1 MSCVNVP
8 VVQPSKISELDYQLW
23 GQKDFPILQITSSLG
38 LGYKYQAISLLFP
51 PRRKSVCG
59 NQSLER
65 QHDSGRVSAES
76 GPVNWAGVSQ
86 AEGEAVFTTSA
97 AQTTDS
103 WSQNSS
109 SLEPELQ
116 GKPKLT
122 HLLTL
127 RKPRPDRPPTPA
139 RQKKHTHTHRL
150 NSEFLSY
157 EVITVLTYYT
167 LTCTKSPLCSQEVE
181 LCCLQPHTLA
191 SYVIRP
197 VLFNRLLCASSR
209 QRLGCRIHSFE
220 YNRYSTSLGRLITIS
235 STAVF
240 LSSWNSWNVLTSPSL
255 VLPIQYCCSLLRDY
269 AP

>member
-1 MSCVNVP
+1 MW
-8 VVQPSKISELDYQLW
+8 QSK
-23 GQKDFPILQITSSLG
+23 
-38 LGYKYQAISLLFP
+38 
-51 PRRKSVCG
+51 PRKAAWLR
-59 NQSLER
+59 E
-65 QHDSGRVSAES
+65 
-76 GPVNWAGVSQ
+76 GVSWVR
-86 AEGEAVFTTSA
+86 ACKLSRGESSGGRGSVYYKCSPNYRLLIPKQQLIRAWASGKT
-97 AQTTDS
+97 QI
-103 WSQNSS
+103 NSS
-109 SLEPELQ
+109 PHLE
-116 GKPKLT
+116 KASS
-122 HLLTL
+122 
-127 RKPRPDRPPTPA
+127 RPSSNSCQTE
-139 RQKKHTHTHRL
+139 KTHTHTHRL

-157 EVITVLTYYT
+157 EVITVLFYYT
-167 LTCTKSPLCSQEVE
+167 LTCTKSPLCSREVE

>member
-1 MSCVNVP
+1 M
-8 VVQPSKISELDYQLW
+8 QL
-23 GQKDFPILQITSSLG
+23 ITTSSLG
-38 LGYKYQAISLLFP
+38 LGHKYQAIRLLSP

-59 NQSLER
+59 NRSLER

-76 GPVNWAGVSQ
+76 GTVNWAGVSQ

-97 AQTTDS
+97 AQTIDS

-109 SLEPELQ
+109 SLEPEFQ

-139 RQKKHTHTHRL
+139 RQKTHTRRL
-150 NSEFLSY
+150 NSEFLSH
-157 EVITVLTYYT
+157 EVITVLIYDT

-191 SYVIRP
+191 SYLIRP

-209 QRLGCRIHSFE
+209 QRRGCRIHSSE
-220 YNRYSTSLGRLITIS
+220 YNRYSTSLGRLITVS
-235 STAVF
+235 STPVF
-240 LSSWNSWNVLTSPSL
+240 LSSLNSWNVLTSPSL
-255 VLPIQYCCSLLRDY
+255 ALPIQYCCSLLRDY

>member
-23 GQKDFPILQITSSLG
+23 GQKDFPILQITTSSLG
-38 LGYKYQAISLLFP
+38 LGYKYQAIRLLFP

-76 GPVNWAGVSQ
+76 GPVNWARVSQ

-139 RQKKHTHTHRL
+139 RQKKHTHTH
-150 NSEFLSY
+150 
-157 EVITVLTYYT
+157 T
-167 LTCTKSPLCSQEVE
+167 
-181 LCCLQPHTLA
+181 
-191 SYVIRP
+191 P
-197 VLFNRLLCASSR
+197 VKFR
-209 QRLGCRIHSFE
+209 
-220 YNRYSTSLGRLITIS
+220 
-235 STAVF
+235 V
-240 LSSWNSWNVLTSPSL
+240 L
-255 VLPIQYCCSLLRDY
+255 VLWGDNSPYLLY
-269 AP
+269 MNMHKVSSMLSGGWVMLFAAPHPRQLCDKARSVQ